1 MFPTHSYSMTSKSHY
16 INNTKMLL
24 MLAST
29 IRFSNHYQTPPTSS
43 HEPVTTTQ
51 QVGLSAET
59 TPNTG
64 FVIPGPNNVPVPA
77 HPTPTPPGA
86 EIPARQYRRATSC
99 DVPPM
104 STQHQHERLI
114 SWGAEQIRTSQITT
128 ASMT

>member
-1 MFPTHSYSMTSKSHY
+1 MFQTHSYSMTRKSHY

-64 FVIPGPNNVPVPA
+64 LVIPGPNNVPVPA
-77 HPTPTPPGA
+77 HPTPTPRGRNPSQA
-86 EIPARQYRRATSC
+86 VSTSKQLRSEEHTSELQSRGHLVC
-99 DVPPM
+99 
-104 STQHQHERLI
+104 RLLL
-114 SWGAEQIRTSQITT
+114 EKKQRKRH
-128 ASMT
+128 M